1 MPILQSHDCIKCGA
15 ALAVDTEKQLYVCP
29 YCGKTYKYEYFAEG
43 NLLDFA
49 YEALFKRDF
58 ETAKDAFSFMLV
70 KEPQNFSALRG
81 HLFASYQVS
90 SLETFDVLKNN
101 LNSGNKDLQACL
113 QNTEERG
120 REYFTTLSKAGDIAI
135 EYKEQLQKQ
144 NAVIAEEQRVL
155 NASARWEKRLNI
167 WNEGLFMHY
176 FFNNTSEEADFFLFL
191 ATVCLLVAAALFTAF
206 FFGTRVLLISSAIAY
221 FLWIAL
227 YILIKALRKKQL
239 LKKVLPFR
247 LKCMELKADYRL
259 LGKEA
264 EKLKDDYWDA
274 LLSTTLIDPD
284 PRF

>member
-29 YCGKTYKYEYFAEG
+29 YCGKTYKYDYFAEE

-58 ETAKDAFSFMLV
+58 ETAKDAFSFMLA

-113 QNTEERG
+113 QNTEESG

-155 NASARWEKRLNI
+155 NSSARWEKRLNI

-176 FFNNTSEEADFFLFL
+176 VFNNQSDVFVLLSYGIFLL
-191 ATVCLLVAAALFTAF
+191 YLGAAGFTGY

-264 EKLKDDYWDA
+264 EKLKDDYWDT

>member
-29 YCGKTYKYEYFAEG
+29 YCGKTYKYEYFAEE

-58 ETAKDAFSFMLV
+58 ETAKDAFSFMLA

-81 HLFASYQVS
+81 HLFASYQIS

-113 QNTEERG
+113 QNTEESG

-176 FFNNTSEEADFFLFL
+176 FLNTQSDTFFFLCLGFFL
-191 ATVCLLVAAALFTAF
+191 LYILAGVFIDYS
-206 FFGTRVLLISSAIAY
+206 FGTRVFLIFAATSL
-221 FLWIAL
+221 FLVVAF
-227 YILIKALRKKQL
+227 YILFKALRKKQL

-247 LKCMELKADYRL
+247 LKCMELKADYRI

-264 EKLKDDYWDA
+264 KKLKDDYWDA